1 MATGRKPAKRTT
13 KKTARTGIA
22 GLSTGEGSS
31 PTTPFRK
38 AMRRRTGAAISPAE
52 LTDKAIRRLTG
63 AALTSEESRLL
74 GGLRAKAKVWAKAKK
89 AKKRK

>member
-1 MATGRKPAKRTT
+1 
-13 KKTARTGIA
+13 
-22 GLSTGEGSS
+22 
-31 PTTPFRK
+31 
-38 AMRRRTGAAISPAE
+38 MRRRTGAAISPAE